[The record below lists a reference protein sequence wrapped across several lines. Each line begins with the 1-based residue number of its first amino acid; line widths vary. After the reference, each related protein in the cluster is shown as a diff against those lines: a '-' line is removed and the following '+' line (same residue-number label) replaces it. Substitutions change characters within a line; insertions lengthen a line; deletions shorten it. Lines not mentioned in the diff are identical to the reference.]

1 MHGFSGKGSSCADE
15 VFDFCEKKVLNV
27 DKAHSISVLKAF
39 PPPFTF
45 PPPLSFALPLWLFA
59 GCSPSLNMAVC
70 LSVTSDPLLSAHRHL
85 HWVRLTSDHRAEV

>member
-45 PPPLSFALPLWLFA
+45 PPPSLFRSSSLAICRVLPFTKYGSLSVCDLRPPPF
-59 GCSPSLNMAVC
+59 GSQTPSLG
-70 LSVTSDPLLSAHRHL
+70 PAH
-85 HWVRLTSDHRAEV
+85 VRPPR